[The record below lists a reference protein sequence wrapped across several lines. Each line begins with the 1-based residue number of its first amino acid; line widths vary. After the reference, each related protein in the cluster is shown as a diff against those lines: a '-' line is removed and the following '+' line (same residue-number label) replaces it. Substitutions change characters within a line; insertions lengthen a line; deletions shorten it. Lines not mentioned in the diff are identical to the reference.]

1 MIVRLHGRQIERQ
14 IIQYT
19 CLDAVTHMQKMN
31 HLSLV
36 VGCQLNRSPV
46 RGGRGSRPV
55 SNLSRPVSMLAIDC
69 FGRYRLFLAND
80 VQMLAPLQVG

>member
-31 HLSLV
+31 HLLGVSLIGPLCM
-36 VGCQLNRSPV
+36 VGVALDLCP
-46 RGGRGSRPV
+46 
-55 SNLSRPVSMLAIDC
+55 C
-69 FGRYRLFLAND
+69 
-80 VQMLAPLQVG
+80 

>member
-31 HLSLV
+31 HSLLGVSLIGPPCV
-36 VGCQLNRSPV
+36 VGVALDLCPTSALDLCP
-46 RGGRGSRPV
+46 
-55 SNLSRPVSMLAIDC
+55 C
-69 FGRYRLFLAND
+69 
-80 VQMLAPLQVG
+80 